1 MTGLSQSDHAP
12 PSSDQSNQVDQPDGL
27 EEPSK
32 VAEDSD
38 LNNNSR
44 VVSAKYSHLCSLF
57 FFCSPLSRKIAIEKL

>member
-38 LNNNSR
+38 LNNGHVLQATQFN
-44 VVSAKYSHLCSLF
+44 
-57 FFCSPLSRKIAIEKL
+57 